1 MCAPNTALQC
11 TCRVAEPGTADALA
25 ARMRSIVVSLALVA
39 TACYPTL
46 PPHLAEG
53 TDVLPAG
60 GINLNVAGGAGDSQ
74 VKEPVTGNNANEFLA
89 GFDVRLRT
97 GIGAHSEIGASV
109 FGGVGTAV
117 AGGDPPFGLG
127 GKLSYKFGPTKWFAV
142 VVDAGAMDFA
152 VASVA
157 VFGGDLALIFAPY
170 TSANGTQLYVAGK
183 GAFSIPVLQN
193 ATNVNEAIIV
203 PVGLQLPLSDKVR
216 MYFEAGPLIGFAQET
231 AGGTT
236 TSTNSFGGYGTV
248 AATFLLR

>member
-1 MCAPNTALQC
+1 MRTLA
-11 TCRVAEPGTADALA
+11 VA
-25 ARMRSIVVSLALVA
+25 LALVA

-74 VKEPVTGNNANEFLA
+74 VKEPVTGNYANEFLG

-97 GIGAHSEIGASV
+97 GLGAHSEIGASV
-109 FGGVGTAV
+109 FGGFGTGV

-127 GKLSYKFGPTKWFAV
+127 GKLSYKFGPLKWFAV

-152 VASVA
+152 VASLA
-157 VFGGDLALIFAPY
+157 VFSGDLALIFAPY
-170 TSANGTQLYVAGK
+170 TSPNGTQLYLAAK

-203 PVGLQLPLSDKVR
+203 PIGVQLPVSEKVK
-216 MYFEAGPLIGFAQET
+216 MYFEAGPIAGFAQQSQ
-231 AGGTT
+231 AGAT